1 MSCGVW
7 RLGEDEISQIRPFW
21 RYFKGTQDSVWI
33 LNVCL
38 RVLMFSYTLCW
49 SKEWPQHFLSIF
61 TSFLTWISCSYVINP
76 DLLGWQS
83 GKDTHTHTK
92 TDHDWWCVNLWW
104 LSAEAW
110 TPDCCFFFYCY
121 SFLCIH
127 ICYPSTY
134 KCVLSLYEICD
145 SIVLKTSDTAEM
157 EVSPQNGFKRE
168 SAHSCSIQS
177 PLHLVSPVS
186 LSHLLYIQDRVN

>member
-38 RVLMFSYTLCW
+38 RVLMFSYKLCW

-83 GKDTHTHTK
+83 GKAHTHTKK

-110 TPDCCFFFYCY
+110 TPDCWVFFIVTLFMY
-121 SFLCIH
+121 SYL
-127 ICYPSTY
+127 
-134 KCVLSLYEICD
+134 LSKHLEMCPLFVWNVWLDCAQNIRHCRD
-145 SIVLKTSDTAEM
+145 GGFTAEQFQ
-157 EVSPQNGFKRE
+157 ERECPQLQYPIAPPSRLSCQFVSPLV
-168 SAHSCSIQS
+168 HSRQG
-177 PLHLVSPVS
+177 
-186 LSHLLYIQDRVN
+186 